1 MTDGQ
6 TGHPVVAASVVT
18 PVALPRVIV
27 VTGTD
32 TVVGKTVV
40 TAAVCATLRA
50 AGLRVT
56 AYKPTQ
62 TGVGP
67 HAAGD
72 MAEVARLT
80 GVPTHEG
87 VRLLAP
93 MAPRPA
99 ALLEDSSL
107 PTLDDHRATITTL
120 ARDHDHVVVEGAGGV
135 LVELTGTGATLADLA
150 LLTDDCGV
158 AVVARSGLGTLNH
171 TMLTREALWRRGIR
185 LLGIVLGSWPSDPTV
200 IETTN
205 RAHLAGLSEG
215 LLGAIP
221 AAAPRLGPAAFCA
234 ASPGWL
240 PGLDR
245 AAPLAQRRDTP

>member
-1 MTDGQ
+1 MTSG
-6 TGHPVVAASVVT
+6 S
-18 PVALPRVIV
+18 LPRVIV
-27 VTGTD
+27 ITGTD
-32 TVVGKTVV
+32 TGVGKTVV
-40 TAAVCATLRA
+40 TAALCATLQA
-50 AGLRVT
+50 AGLGVT

-67 HAAGD
+67 HDAGD
-72 MAEVARLT
+72 MAEVSRLT
-80 GVPTHEG
+80 GVTTHEG
-87 VRLLAP
+87 TRLQAP

-99 ALLEDSSL
+99 AELERATL
-107 PTLDDHRATITTL
+107 PTLDEHLSTIGAL
-120 ARDHDHVVVEGAGGV
+120 ARERDHVIVEGAGGL
-135 LVELTGTGATLADLA
+135 LVELTEAGATLADLA
-150 LLTDDCGV
+150 GRTDDCGV
-158 AVVARSGLGTLNH
+158 VVVARSALGTLNH

-221 AAAPRLGPAAFCA
+221 AGAPRLAPTAFCA

-240 PGLDR
+240 PGLDGLAR
-245 AAPLAQRRDTP
+245 VAQRRDTP